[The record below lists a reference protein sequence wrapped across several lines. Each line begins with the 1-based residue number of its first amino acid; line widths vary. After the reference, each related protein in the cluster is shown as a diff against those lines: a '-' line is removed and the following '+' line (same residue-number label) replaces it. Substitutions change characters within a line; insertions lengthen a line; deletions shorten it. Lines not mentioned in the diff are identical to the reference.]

1 MKLEFDLETEK
12 SMIDIIREKARKASR
27 INKKYEVIV
36 KILEDD
42 KCFEKMDVS
51 TSISILNNLG
61 FNNYQAEKIYLQLIR
76 RRQSE
81 NNYIFMTMCL
91 ELSERNVWLI

>member
-1 MKLEFDLETEK
+1 
-12 SMIDIIREKARKASR
+12 MIDIIREKARKASL

-42 KCFEKMDVS
+42 RCFEKMDVS

-61 FNNYQAEKIYLQLIR
+61 FNDSQAKNIYLQLIR
-76 RRQSE
+76 RR
-81 NNYIFMTMCL
+81 
-91 ELSERNVWLI
+91 

>member
-1 MKLEFDLETEK
+1 
-12 SMIDIIREKARKASR
+12 MIDIIREKARKASL

-42 KCFEKMDVS
+42 RCFEKMDVS

-61 FNNYQAEKIYLQLIR
+61 FNDSQAKKIYLQLIR
-76 RRQSE
+76 R
-81 NNYIFMTMCL
+81 I
-91 ELSERNVWLI
+91 